1 MTAMDQAITQYGY
14 LAVFIG
20 AVLEGETALLAGAVA
35 AGGGLLNPW
44 GVAICACLGGFA
56 SDLFFYSLGFFGG
69 KRLLSRMP
77 GIMAR
82 SERLRRRISGKS
94 TGVILSSRFAYGLRS
109 VIPLA
114 CSVSGVRPAKFI
126 PLDLISGAIW
136 SASYSLAGL
145 GLGEWI
151 AASMS
156 RPAGLWLPLAGMA
169 LFTLCSIALAGLFKR
184 RPAFGGKKPGANV
197 KNGGKVV

>member
-1 MTAMDQAITQYGY
+1 MTALEQAITQYGY

-56 SDLFFYSLGFFGG
+56 SDLFFYSLGFAGG
-69 KRLLSRMP
+69 KRLLTCMP

-82 SERLRRRISGKS
+82 SRRLRHRICKNS
-94 TGVILSSRFAYGLRS
+94 TWVILFSRFAYGLRS
-109 VIPLA
+109 VIPLS
-114 CSVSGVRPAKFI
+114 CSVSGVRPVKFI
-126 PLDLISGAIW
+126 PLALISGGIW
-136 SASYSLAGL
+136 SASYSLVGL

-151 AASMS
+151 SKRMS
-156 RPAGLWLPLAGMA
+156 HPCGLWLPLACLA
-169 LFTLCSIALAGLFKR
+169 LFVLCSITFARLFKR
-184 RPAFGGKKPGANV
+184 R
-197 KNGGKVV
+197 